1 MFDKLFGLQVLGSGR
16 DGRRSPEDDDMWARP
31 DAEPDPAQIDD
42 ARGHPNHGRATS
54 GEVGAATE
62 ATATGR

>member
-16 DGRRSPEDDDMWARP
+16 DGRRSPDDDMWARP
-31 DAEPDPAQIDD
+31 DAEPEPVMIDD
-42 ARGHPNHGRATS
+42 AGGRPNHGRAPS
-54 GEVGAATE
+54 GEPGAATE